1 LTGGTKGLFIAA
13 GLVAAVLISALGPLL
28 QEGIGIMFARMV
40 YLMIGVW
47 YLM

>member
-1 LTGGTKGLFIAA
+1 VA
-13 GLVAAVLISALGPLL
+13 GLVAAILISALGPLL
-28 QEGIGIMFARMV
+28 QEGVGTLFYRVV